1 MKRKLF
7 LLLCA
12 LLGML
17 TSVQEVKADVVP
29 TASTPSAGNNYYLY
43 NPVTGK
49 FLFKSSTSDA
59 DGNYPYVQLK
69 GDAWTLESSDKGGY
83 YKLRLKGNETAY
95 FWGKYWMFI
104 EGNYS
109 KYPDENYFQI
119 QKVENTDN
127 DYKLHSFAWD
137 GTANSYVYINAEN
150 GWRVAGNSQDQGSLD
165 TKYTIWQFV
174 TEADY
179 ATYISKKYGD
189 DVSSK
194 VTNTTFE
201 SNKSGW
207 TADPGFTNNQINN
220 NQYGA
225 FTGYFWENWRSN
237 DSGGGSANKMY
248 QTISSIENGVYT
260 LVMAAFV
267 NYLDGEHQYVFA
279 NDDKTYLTTTTPT
292 YYEVQTFV
300 KNNSL
305 SIGLEQTSATA
316 GWMGIDNVHLYY
328 LGNDISYYSPAT
340 FTSGSSATKDKWYA
354 FTVPSGGRYKISSNE
369 QVTLKYSQ
377 DETKDADANDLS
389 TVAITQGGSN
399 CVTLTAGTFYFKGN
413 ANASLN
419 ITACTYTLGDATT
432 SITNDSYYNT
442 GTLSSFTVTFPDAT
456 TDDTNASLAVIG
468 SPVATLYKNGSSVAT
483 SSTLTSSDG
492 TLTATFSDVALTA
505 DATDY
510 SISIPAGSFGYAGHV
525 TNSAIS
531 VNFNTPVVF
540 DGMYYLYDA
549 TNKLFLGRGA
559 EYGTRAVVDKY
570 GVAFTW
576 SNTTK
581 LITFVDW
588 DDRSLFFNKSNHA
601 DCWVYTDGAE
611 GKGNDRLMAFT
622 DAGDGKVYLQ
632 DAAKAVWIKH
642 DNSVLNVP
650 VTSASTATQWTIM
663 TKAEHDA
670 IVNAYPTDNKDNVID
685 AAGITTSLS
694 FDDYLTTHCEAAV
707 DKTDLI
713 GTAKF
718 SGVRGSWTYASVRTT
733 QADNKTTRNPAYG
746 TNFAEVFEIT
756 GTHSQ
761 TIEKASLPA
770 GIYKVTVDGFERHA
784 SYEITTTLGE
794 AGHNLVAS
802 YLSVNGEQ
810 VRLADWYDVHAA
822 AKKAS
827 PSVADSYPDNTTE
840 AVACFTAKYATSELY
855 IYLDGNT
862 DLEIKVCKPSFIP
875 GNWAIFNNFT
885 LTYYA
890 DKVAAN
896 KKTIADNKGDITSLV
911 SDNDFTSS
919 ATGWSGGTRVTGLA
933 RSWRNGSDKNPF
945 YEVNATH
952 GITDGKGKITY
963 TVSNMPAGTYKVVAA
978 SRAYEGGVIQP
989 EIAGTTGVSLTGV
1002 GDARN
1007 VNSTTEINMNGVEMP
1022 YSTLGGF
1029 TDNGNGHNWKW
1040 ITATGTLASAGD
1052 LVINF
1057 NCTGTSWMPID
1068 DVHLYCTELDGVEY
1082 TQTLSTIDD
1091 NTEVD
1096 NTGNRSVVT
1105 CDLAMSNPNAIISS
1119 SAAINGAAGAINNNL
1134 VSGTIANMVLYDGY
1148 DFTAP
1153 VGSYAATAAK
1163 LYRSIAVNKWVSL
1176 ILPFVPTTEFS
1187 DKKAPSGL
1195 SEGTLS
1201 FADATPA
1208 NDAPMMVRNTSEI
1221 SEIVGARADGTT
1233 GNLKAGE
1240 GAPMVGVYEAGG
1252 FVPVSVDGATRYVVS
1267 GNQLHKVTSEVN
1279 IKPFRAYFEL
1289 IDSKSPARLVISF
1302 DGEDPTGINAVE
1314 ATETEAGTLKDGK
1327 YLIDG
1332 KIVIVKNGVKYDAN
1346 GKKLN

>member
-7 LLLCA
+7 LLLCT
-12 LLGML
+12 LLGL
-17 TSVQEVKADVVP
+17 LSSVQGVKAEDDV
-29 TASTPSAGNNYYLY
+29 TSTYLTNADFSDGKTGWEGLMDDIWPNKTTSFVLANNDAFGKGHKDNCAETWNSAAGDLGSGDINRTLSNLPEGVYRLSINVISNVKFYLY
-43 NPVTGK
+43 ASINGVEQSVYSEAGIASPGKECSLLFVVKETSNVKIGVKHSGQSIVSTNDKWLAVDDFKLYREGNLGPNVEVTNQIKNWDFTGCSSGSFPGWTVSNPNG
-49 FLFKSSTSDA
+49 
-59 DGNYPYVQLK
+59 GN
-69 GDAWTLESSDKGGY
+69 AWPHNVGGVATAVEY
-83 YKLRLKGNETAY
+83 YKDPAT
-95 FWGKYWMFI
+95 
-104 EGNYS
+104 EGS
-109 KYPDENYFQI
+109 F
-119 QKVENTDN
+119 
-127 DYKLHSFAWD
+127 DY
-137 GTANSYVYINAEN
+137 
-150 GWRVAGNSQDQGSLD
+150 
-165 TKYTIWQFV
+165 
-174 TEADY
+174 
-179 ATYISKKYGD
+179 
-189 DVSSK
+189 
-194 VTNTTFE
+194 
-201 SNKSGW
+201 
-207 TADPGFTNNQINN
+207 
-220 NQYGA
+220 
-225 FTGYFWENWRSN
+225 
-237 DSGGGSANKMY
+237 Y
-248 QTISSIENGVYT
+248 QTIAGLPRGKYTLSASMWHTQGTVSGECGVYGSSSNGDAFAGVT
-260 LVMAAFV
+260 DDCGDADLHTYTTDGVLVT
-267 NYLDGEHQYVFA
+267 DGSMQVG
-279 NDDKTYLTTTTPT
+279 
-292 YYEVQTFV
+292 V
-300 KNNSL
+300 KNAETMHARWFGVDWIKLFYHGN
-305 SIGLEQTSATA
+305 
-316 GWMGIDNVHLYY
+316 NVE
-328 LGNDISYYSPAT
+328 YYSVP
-340 FTSGSSATKDKWYA
+340 FTSGSSTVADKWYA
-354 FTVPSGGRYKISSNE
+354 FTVPSGGGYKISSNA

-442 GTLSSFTVTFPDAT
+442 GTLSSFIVTFPGAT

-468 SPVATLYKNGSSVAT
+468 SPVATLYKNGLSVAT

-510 SISIPAGSFGYAGHV
+510 RISIPAGSFGYAGHE

-581 LITFVDW
+581 LISFVDW
-588 DDRSLFFNKSNHA
+588 DGRSLFFNNNNHA
-601 DCWVYTDGAE
+601 ASWVYTDGVA
-611 GKGNDRLMAFT
+611 GKGDDRLMAFT

-650 VTSASTATQWTIM
+650 VTSASTATKWTIM
-663 TKAEHDA
+663 TKAEHDDV
-670 IVNAYPTDNKDNVID
+670 VNAYPTDNKNNVID

-707 DKTDLI
+707 DKTNLI

-718 SGVRGSWTYASVRTT
+718 SGVRGNWTYASVRTT

-761 TIEKASLPA
+761 TIGKASLPA

-784 SYEITTTLGE
+784 SYATTTTLGE

-827 PSVADSYPDNTTE
+827 SSVADSYPDNTTE

-896 KKTIADNKGDITSLV
+896 KKTIADNKGDITSLINGTF
-911 SDNDFTSS
+911 DTNAD
-919 ATGWSGGTRVTGLA
+919 GWSGYTNYLTTLGRN
-933 RSWRNGSDKNPF
+933 WRGEGANPF
-945 YEVNATH
+945 IERNA
-952 GITDGKGKITY
+952 DGTMTT
-963 TVSNMPAGTYKVVAA
+963 TVPNMPAGTYKVVAA
-978 SRAYEGGVIQP
+978 ARTYNGGKIKAQVAGGAYGE
-989 EIAGTTGVSLTGV
+989 ELTGT
-1002 GDARN
+1002 GDATPDN
-1007 VNSTTEINMNGVEMP
+1007 GTMEINTNGVEMP
-1022 YSTLGGF
+1022 YSSLGGF
-1029 TDNGNGHNWKW
+1029 TTVGTGHNWHW
-1040 ITATGTLASAGD
+1040 ISATGTLATDGD
-1052 LVINF
+1052 LVVNF
-1057 NCTGTSWMPID
+1057 NCTGNSWMPID
-1068 DVHLYCTELDGVEY
+1068 DVHLYCTELDGVGY

-1163 LYRSIAVNKWVSL
+1163 LYRSIAENKWVSL

-1187 DKKAPSGL
+1187 DKKAPKEL

-1201 FADATPA
+1201 FADATLA

-1240 GAPMVGVYEAGG
+1240 GAPMVGVYKAGTVEPIEG
-1252 FVPVSVDGATRYVVS
+1252 KTRYVVS
-1267 GNQLHKVTSEVN
+1267 GNQMHKVTSTVN

-1289 IDSKSPARLVISF
+1289 DGDDLARIALNL
-1302 DGEDPTGINAVE
+1302 DNATAINTIE
-1314 ATETEAGTLKDGK
+1314 AAEAEEGALKDGK